1 MIAYAAHSLATTE
14 AEDQVKSGLFLDII
28 VLKSAAVFELF
39 ASEDE
44 ALLIWWDALLVL
56 DLGLNVFDCVGGL
69 NIKSDGLASESLNE
83 DLHTT
88 TEAEDQV
95 KSGLFLDVVV
105 WKSTAVFKLFACED
119 ETLLVWRDALLV
131 LDLCLDVFD
140 GVSWLNF
147 ESDSLAGQGFDK
159 DLHNT
164 TAEAKD

>member
-105 WKSTAVFKLFACED
+105 
-119 ETLLVWRDALLV
+119 
-131 LDLCLDVFD
+131 
-140 GVSWLNF
+140 
-147 ESDSLAGQGFDK
+147 
-159 DLHNT
+159 
-164 TAEAKD
+164 